1 MVMIGKNLCTQKH
14 IHSIQQQC
22 LHLICAYQNAVEN
35 MPQMTWLDCCVS
47 ANNEL
52 SKYGY
57 QIEPRRIQHWNIQFC
72 TTGHFPNPCF
82 NEELDP
88 PIFNLYPEIKK
99 RFLKFCHDNLAD
111 MSNELVH
118 KYVCNTLLPNYANQH
133 NHHPATTNVTDQEVT
148 PTFRRRG
155 ANVLGSE
162 ILQSYIT
169 KPPSLSTVAQWI
181 KICKFSYCPEK
192 KSYYVD
198 GHEKP
203 EQRFHRYEHTKKY
216 LTELELLTSHCV

>member
-1 MVMIGKNLCTQKH
+1 
-14 IHSIQQQC
+14 
-22 LHLICAYQNAVEN
+22 
-35 MPQMTWLDCCVS
+35 MPQMTWLDCCVCAS
-47 ANNEL
+47 NEL

-57 QIEPRRIQHWNIQFC
+57 QIEPRRIQHWNIKFR
-72 TTGHFPNPCF
+72 TTAHFPKPCF
-82 NEELDP
+82 NEELGP

-169 KPPSLSTVAQWI
+169 QPPSLSTVA
-181 KICKFSYCPEK
+181 
-192 KSYYVD
+192 
-198 GHEKP
+198 
-203 EQRFHRYEHTKKY
+203 
-216 LTELELLTSHCV
+216 